1 MTSEGVTSENT
12 PVVGAENAVARKEWK
27 LETPSEQDLAEIGEI
42 KALGFAEKGL
52 VAKTEGQVYEEV
64 FRTAPQKI
72 DHIRVVRD
80 ESGMIL
86 GAIQLQLPG
95 DPGDLSVDEDMR
107 HVLVPGECYLE
118 WIACRPEATGK
129 GIGSVLMKW

>member
-1 MTSEGVTSENT
+1 MTDENT
-12 PVVGAENAVARKEWK
+12 PSVGAETAVARKEWK
-27 LETPSEQDLAEIGEI
+27 LETPSEQDLAEVAAI

-52 VAKTEGQVYEEV
+52 VAETQEKAYKET
-64 FRTAPQKI
+64 FRVAPQKI

-95 DPGDLSVDEDMR
+95 DPGDLSHADESMR